1 MKINQ
6 LTTHFEFVFL
16 EELEEKGFAFKLS
29 SLSPYIYMSED
40 MRDLLSEDFD
50 TTFDELVLMDY
61 SSSDIE
67 EIELDV
73 LKLLRKKEELYYG
86 QTSNQQKTIADL

>member
-1 MKINQ
+1 MTIHELANN
-6 LTTHFEFVFL
+6 FEFVFL
-16 EELEEKGFAFKLS
+16 EELEEKGFAFRLS
-29 SLSPYIYMSED
+29 VLSPYVYMSEK
-40 MRDLLSEDFD
+40 MRDQLSEDFD

-61 SSSDIE
+61 SSSELD

-86 QTSNQQKTIADL
+86 EPNNQQKTIADL

>member
-29 SLSPYIYMSED
+29 SL
-40 MRDLLSEDFD
+40 
-50 TTFDELVLMDY
+50 
-61 SSSDIE
+61 
-67 EIELDV
+67 
-73 LKLLRKKEELYYG
+73 
-86 QTSNQQKTIADL
+86 